1 MINTPVNA
9 KATLEQQ
16 AEMLPQYPP
25 PALVT
30 WIAWLLVLMFI
41 TAAVAAVSVRVPDTV
56 RCPFVIVSMD
66 GSDPVQ
72 SPILAEVREVKAM
85 EGQEVEKGAPL
96 FVLRSTEIRSWQT
109 QLQTMQEDRHE
120 VEQRRG
126 RTEEL
131 YQDQIEIKSQE
142 IQQLEQEVAF
152 REKHTKASRDYLA
165 RTEILAKDGI
175 SSQVELLRFQLDLA
189 QSEKETSVAQKTLLQ
204 ANLERKQIETERLRH
219 RSEEE
224 SELLKIKVRME
235 ALNRQLEDC
244 EGDQMTI
251 RAPYRAVVLSVPQRA
266 AGSVVQGG
274 QELCQLARVEG
285 PLRARLQAQ
294 ETGLPRLVTGQKV
307 RLFFE
312 AFPYQRYG
320 TITGKLE
327 WISPAAVTSGS
338 NQSFLARANLDQ
350 LQFHSGPVQKPLRVG
365 MRGEARILV
374 GSRTPLEYA
383 FEPIRQLREQLR
395 P

>member
-16 AEMLPQYPP
+16 AEMLPQHPP
-25 PALVT
+25 PAIVT
-30 WIAWLLVLMFI
+30 WIAWLLVLLFI
-41 TAAVAAVSVRVPDTV
+41 TVAVAAVWVRLPDTV

-72 SPILAEVREVKAM
+72 SPILAEVRDVKAM

-109 QLQTMQEDRHE
+109 QLQTMQEDQRE
-120 VEQRRG
+120 VERRRS
-126 RTEEL
+126 RTEDL
-131 YQDQIEIKSQE
+131 YKDQIEIKSEE

-152 REKHTKASRDYLA
+152 REKHTKTSRDFLA

-189 QSEKETSVAQKTLLQ
+189 QSEKETSIAQKAILQ

-327 WISPAAVTSGS
+327 WISPAAVTAGS